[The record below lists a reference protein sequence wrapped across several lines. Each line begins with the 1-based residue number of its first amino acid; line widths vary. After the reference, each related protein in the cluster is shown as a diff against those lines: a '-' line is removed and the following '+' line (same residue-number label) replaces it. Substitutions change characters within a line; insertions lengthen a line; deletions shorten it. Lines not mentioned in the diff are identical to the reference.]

1 MIKRLNSFKI
11 LINRELITDCK
22 KHICKACLNR
32 YSLTL
37 SDIHTSSNVSTF
49 NDNKENSILKAVNE
63 VTNHLKCLT
72 WNNLSGDLK
81 NNITQLA
88 GELGCLISNDIFE
101 DRKSIVASQYK
112 NLDQLKNM
120 KPFDWIQE
128 CSILLQSF
136 VENCTGIKL
145 KREINC
151 KKINALAQSI
161 EQIYYTCNL
170 NLITPFAFK

>member
-1 MIKRLNSFKI
+1 M
-11 LINRELITDCK
+11 
-22 KHICKACLNR
+22 
-32 YSLTL
+32 
-37 SDIHTSSNVSTF
+37 
-49 NDNKENSILKAVNE
+49 KAVNE

-128 CSILLQSF
+128 HNILLQSF

-145 KREINC
+145 KCEING
-151 KKINALAQSI
+151 KKINTLDYSI
-161 EQIYYTCNL
+161 EQIYYTQ
-170 NLITPFAFK
+170 FKSHNTFCFQTKSSFI